1 MVEEIPVGFR
11 FYPTEVELITF
22 YLRIQLEGGH
32 ATTIRSLIPIL
43 DVFNVEPTQLPN
55 LAGERCRGDK
65 EQWLF
70 FVPRQE
76 REARGGRPSRTT
88 NSGYWKAT
96 GSPGPVFT
104 PDYREIGVK
113 KTMVF
118 YIGKA
123 PKGRKTK
130 WKMNEYKAIDESAS
144 VSNIPKMRHEFSVCR
159 IYIKSGS
166 SRAFD
171 RRPTMEGSW
180 TETKLPSNG
189 IATSSRNTIPTS
201 LETTQRN
208 SEMIAGISQLLERNL
223 PNNNGVET
231 SSFATVSTSPE
242 TSYSGGGDQVQLP
255 VNATTTQRISD
266 MVDGLSQPFWEW
278 EQLNW
283 S

>member
-1 MVEEIPVGFR
+1 MVEELSVGFR
-11 FYPTEVELITF
+11 FYPTEVELISF
-22 YLRIQLEGGH
+22 YLRIQLDGGH
-32 ATTIRSLIPIL
+32 ATIHSLIPIL

-96 GSPGPVFT
+96 GSPGPVFS
-104 PDYREIGVK
+104 PDNRVIGVK

-130 WKMNEYKAIDESAS
+130 WKMNEYKAIDETAS
-144 VSNIPKMRHEFSVCR
+144 VSAVPKLRHEFSVCR

-171 RRPTMEGSW
+171 RRPTEGSR
-180 TETKLPSNG
+180 TETKLPSNE
-189 IATSSRNTIPTS
+189 IETSSRNTIPTS
-201 LETTQRN
+201 LETTQSN
-208 SEMIAGISQLLERNL
+208 SQMIAGISQLLERKV
-223 PNNNGVET
+223 PNTGVET
-231 SSFATVSTSPE
+231 SSCASATISTSPE

-278 EQLNW
+278 EQINW

>member
-1 MVEEIPVGFR
+1 MVEELPPVGFR
-11 FYPTEVELITF
+11 FYPTEVELISF
-22 YLRIQLEGGH
+22 YLRIQLDGGH
-32 ATTIRSLIPIL
+32 ATIYSLIPIL
-43 DVFNVEPTQLPN
+43 DVFNVEPTQVPN
-55 LAGERCRGDK
+55 LAGERCQGDR

-96 GSPGPVFT
+96 GSPGPVFS
-104 PDYREIGVK
+104 PDNRVIGVK

-130 WKMNEYKAIDESAS
+130 WKMNEYKAIDETAS
-144 VSNIPKMRHEFSVCR
+144 VSTIPKLRHKFSVCR

-171 RRPTMEGSW
+171 RRPTEGSG

-189 IATSSRNTIPTS
+189 IETSSRNARPIS
-201 LETTQRN
+201 IEITQSN
-208 SEMIAGISQLLERNL
+208 SEMIAGISQLLERKL
-223 PNNNGVET
+223 PNNGVET
-231 SSFATVSTSPE
+231 SSCATISTSPE

-255 VNATTTQRISD
+255 VNVTTTQRISD